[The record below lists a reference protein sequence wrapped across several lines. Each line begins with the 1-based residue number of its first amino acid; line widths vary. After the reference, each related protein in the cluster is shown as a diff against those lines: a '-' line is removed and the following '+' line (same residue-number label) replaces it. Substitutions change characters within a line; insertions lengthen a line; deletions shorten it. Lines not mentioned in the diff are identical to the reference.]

1 MWKHPQ
7 EVSLAYLLPLLR
19 CSSVRLLW
27 AILCLALT
35 GQDTHVMTS
44 MTSLDG
50 ELLEGRDYILCD
62 LVFSPLSHSSC
73 SANICWMNVRYRVMI
88 LPSCKIKMSSMFQFA
103 NILTIF
109 HFKKN
114 ASAVFH
120 KNRYLLF
127 LTTDCKKVHTVASLL
142 HYPRGIYF
150 KTPSRCL
157 KLRITPNSIT
167 LIFFPCAY
175 ILFYLKKALYGF
187 YLAYLNCQHH
197 YSCALGHY

>member
-1 MWKHPQ
+1 MAGTISYVTWCSHPCHTVVAQ
-7 EVSLAYLLPLLR
+7 QIFVEWMSGVEWWFFHHVKSKWAVCFGLQIFSLLF
-19 CSSVRLLW
+19 
-27 AILCLALT
+27 I
-35 GQDTHVMTS
+35 
-44 MTSLDG
+44 
-50 ELLEGRDYILCD
+50 
-62 LVFSPLSHSSC
+62 
-73 SANICWMNVRYRVMI
+73 
-88 LPSCKIKMSSMFQFA
+88 
-103 NILTIF
+103 
-109 HFKKN
+109 KKN

-142 HYPRGIYF
+142 HYPRGICF

-157 KLRITPNSIT
+157 KPRITPNSIT
-167 LIFFPCAY
+167 VIFFPCAY